1 MCIRD
6 RPWIEPG
13 DEVMVHDPSYPSN
26 FLNPELIGGVT
37 VRVPT
42 YPEDGYHIRIEE
54 YEKRVTSKTKM
65 VLLTNPNNPTGT
77 VYTLS
82 LIHISIALL

>member
-1 MCIRD
+1 MM
-6 RPWIEPG
+6 PWIEPG

-42 YPEDGYHIRIEE
+42 YPEDGYHIRIQE

-65 VLLTNPNNPTGT
+65 VLLTNPNNPTRHRLHPQRTGGA
-77 VYTLS
+77 S
-82 LIHISIALL
+82 GLLCRA